1 MPAASP
7 SRTVLRRP
15 APATPPAAHDP
26 GLAASAGV
34 PARLLPPHR
43 MPPVHAR
50 RPLKRWRYVGVYGAD
65 LMLCAGR
72 VSIGGA
78 PQAFSAVWDREHGT
92 LYERTRFTP
101 WRVRLPDGACTVR
114 ERDVRIDLRLTPDT
128 DAVEVVSPH
137 GAAHIWTRK
146 QGAAVSGSVTIAG
159 RERSLQGRAFIDDS
173 AGYHARV
180 TDWEWAAGVGT
191 TTDGV
196 AVMWNLVTGVH
207 DAPAESERAIWVDG
221 AASEVGPVTFSPA
234 LDEVA
239 FAEGRALGFH
249 TERERARHDRIGPL
263 LASDY
268 RQPFGTVT
276 GTLPGGHELAEGYG
290 VMERHHARW

>member
-1 MPAASP
+1 MPAASS
-7 SRTVLRRP
+7 SRVVLRG
-15 APATPPAAHDP
+15 TPPPAHDP
-26 GLAASAGV
+26 RVGTAAGV
-34 PARLLPPHR
+34 PARLLPPGR

-50 RPLKRWRYVGVYGAD
+50 RPLKRWRYVGVYGPD

-78 PQAFSAVWDREHGT
+78 PQAFWAVWDREHGT

-146 QGAAVSGSVTIAG
+146 QGAAAAGTVTLDG
-159 RERSLQGRAFIDDS
+159 RERPLHGRAFIDDS

-180 TDWEWAAGVGT
+180 TDWEWAAGVGAT
-191 TTDGV
+191 ADGIPL
-196 AVMWNLVTGVH
+196 MWNLVTGIH
-207 DAPAESERAIWVDG
+207 DAPVDSERAIWIDG

-239 FAEGRALGFH
+239 FAEGGALRFRA
-249 TERERARHDRIGPL
+249 ERERARRDRIGPL
-263 LASDY
+263 VASDY
-268 RQPFGTVT
+268 RQPFGAVT
-276 GTLPGGHELAEGYG
+276 GTLPSGHELAEGYG